1 MRRSG
6 VVEASLD
13 CSVCLLKLANSIE
26 RSNTL
31 PKTYA
36 PVDVEAVRPCSTL
49 MPLDLDSAAR
59 CAPGTK
65 LEQKSQNCSQ
75 GESQMP
81 SAQTDKYLMMLAT
94 PAGAPEPKQIQA
106 LECQTSPKTRIEPKG
121 LFPAVA
127 NHAGGA

>member
-59 CAPGTK
+59 CAPGMK

-81 SAQTDKYLMMLAT
+81 SAQTDKCLMMLAT
-94 PAGAPEPKQIQA
+94 PAGAPEPKQI
-106 LECQTSPKTRIEPKG
+106 
-121 LFPAVA
+121 
-127 NHAGGA
+127 